1 MDCYLRRKGFR
12 LDTASRLYDIGWA
25 FGIYMTLMR

>member
-1 MDCYLRRKGFR
+1 MDCYLRRKEFR
-12 LDTASRLYDIGWA
+12 LDTASRLYGVSLA